1 MKAREQGLLITLILA
16 AGVAAWALEI
26 PRWRLVTMPDGS
38 SRLITW
44 PERPA
49 RDAVYQAE
57 VGRAIVRK
65 DLLLE
70 LRTWERLAAMAG
82 LAVLVA
88 VLLHFA
94 VDTGHVRLQSV
105 AAGLVWITIIFG
117 GMVGMGRTFKMEEER
132 KQFEN
137 GTISHDQDL
146 KVSTI
151 IGRAIG

>member
-65 DLLLE
+65 DLE
-70 LRTWERLAAMAG
+70 ADDWKCYARPKNAASSLRHFIVCKDGVVRAAPAG
-82 LAVLVA
+82 EVA
-88 VLLHFA
+88 
-94 VDTGHVRLQSV
+94 DCS
-105 AAGLVWITIIFG
+105 
-117 GMVGMGRTFKMEEER
+117 
-132 KQFEN
+132 
-137 GTISHDQDL
+137 
-146 KVSTI
+146 STPVN
-151 IGRAIG
+151 